1 MVYLIII
8 VFIAIFAGI
17 MMIWAKKENENL
29 DNLLS
34 NLTEEQKNDLKDNQV
49 ENFDEKSH
57 TWTQRAMI
65 AEVKVKGENKVNLTL
80 LWYNTVIQN
89 NTLNQCQSADIN
101 MKKSDFDAKGLKE
114 GDFVKMFMDPEK
126 CNAKIL

>member
-17 MMIWAKKENENL
+17 MMIWTKKENENL

>member
-126 CNAKIL
+126 CNAKIF